1 MERRDYILDEIR
13 KFGQM
18 VLGLMGKLQ
27 RLKENALYHTAY
39 SMADQEFESEA
50 GFSLRML
57 SEMDRENLEAFL
69 KNHPEL
75 SVENLEL
82 LADLMI
88 EISDDPGCNQRN
100 FLAVAKILIE
110 IAIERDKTWSAE
122 RMGKLAFI
130 EKKGIGI

>member
-1 MERRDYILDEIR
+1 
-13 KFGQM
+13 
-18 VLGLMGKLQ
+18 
-27 RLKENALYHTAY
+27 
-39 SMADQEFESEA
+39 MADQEFESEA